1 MFITVTHNEM
11 IHHEAEAHGQDIMA
25 MLCQCSVKKQKQLE

>member
-11 IHHEAEAHGQDIMA
+11 IHHEAEAHWSRHHGNA
-25 MLCQCSVKKQKQLE
+25 LSVLSEKAETA